1 MKLGSVNIKSFGFSA
16 AVIVMFVAFGIAA
29 PNFATPGNVF
39 SMLHAMAPL
48 TIASCGIAL
57 VILTGKI
64 DISIGSVSFLSAS
77 IAGLLMEQL
86 HLPWGLAMPM
96 IILSAALM
104 GAINGFLIAILKI
117 DSLIATLGTMII
129 FRGIALMLTNSRVIA
144 LPDDAQFLSNWSIG
158 YFSLDTFIMIIALIV
173 IHALHKST
181 RLGRYIN
188 AVGDNEE
195 VAKKVGI
202 NTQKTIFITYI
213 LSGVFAGFSS
223 LCSFIQV
230 GSISGFLGKGLEFNA
245 IAVAVVG
252 GLSLAG
258 GKGKIFPG
266 IFIGAI
272 AFQVISNG
280 LNQISANPYIYQL
293 VTGGIIFIAML
304 MDSNNSS
311 GLIARFTVK
320 KRA

>member
-1 MKLGSVNIKSFGFSA
+1 
-16 AVIVMFVAFGIAA
+16 
-29 PNFATPGNVF
+29 
-39 SMLHAMAPL
+39 
-48 TIASCGIAL
+48 
-57 VILTGKI
+57 
-64 DISIGSVSFLSAS
+64 
-77 IAGLLMEQL
+77 
-86 HLPWGLAMPM
+86 
-96 IILSAALM
+96 
-104 GAINGFLIAILKI
+104 
-117 DSLIATLGTMII
+117 
-129 FRGIALMLTNSRVIA
+129 MLTNSRVIA
-144 LPDDAQFLSNWSIG
+144 LPEDAQFLSNWSIG
-158 YFSLDTFIMIIALIV
+158 YFSLDTFIMIFALVIA
-173 IHALHKST
+173 HKLHIAT

-202 NTQKTIFITYI
+202 NTRKTVFITYI

-258 GKGKIFPG
+258 GRGKILPG
-266 IFIGAI
+266 VFTGAI
-272 AFQVISNG
+272 AFQIISNG

-293 VTGGIIFIAML
+293 VTGGVIFIAML

-320 KRA
+320 KLA